1 MKKRIRPSAGKEA
14 GRRFQASDSQAVNPD
29 KLRPVFSLRHI
40 QQDYCISRCDQ
51 DDKVAFADQIV
62 LLSKLTWGQIKF
74 APKHGLGSEKIAR
87 SSFNVPIPDSV
98 KEDVTFL
105 AMRYNGKK
113 AMVGFRDRAVFHIL
127 WFDRDFTVYDHGS

>member
-1 MKKRIRPSAGKEA
+1 MKERFRSSAGKGR
-14 GRRFQASDSQAVNPD
+14 GRRFQAPDSRTENPD
-29 KLRPVFSLRHI
+29 RLSPVFSLRHI

-51 DDKVAFADQIV
+51 DDKAAFADQLA
-62 LLSKLTWGQIKF
+62 LLSKLTWSEIKF

-87 SSFNVPIPDSV
+87 SSFKVPIPNDV

-105 AMRYNGKK
+105 AMRYNGRK